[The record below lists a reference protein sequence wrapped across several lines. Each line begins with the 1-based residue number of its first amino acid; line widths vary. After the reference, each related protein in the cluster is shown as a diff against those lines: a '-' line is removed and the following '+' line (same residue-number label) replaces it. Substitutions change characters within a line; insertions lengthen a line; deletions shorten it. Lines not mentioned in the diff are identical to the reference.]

1 MDKVIL
7 NCPQKIFESVIKIL
21 SKRFRKHNINTYI
34 NLEDADGNTS
44 ILYAAYRGNITIIEI
59 LIEYGA
65 SIDVTSING
74 LNILHMAAQGDNPNV
89 IIYFTEKYKM
99 SIYCQDLQ
107 GNNSL
112 HWACFNCAEH
122 SVNFLLSLMK
132 DINQQNNLGQT
143 PLHIAI
149 FTERIRII
157 KKLIRKGS
165 DLNLKDKHGKT
176 PLQLAIQLT
185 GANSK
190 VTHVIIENKSFK
202 SWFHSKEKG
211 VVNSIFNAFTFLL
224 IIFLFNLLIYNS
236 QLSYLSSIYTGI
248 FFMINVLY
256 LLCFIIIYSSNPGI
270 ILKKENC
277 DWFTLVCRKVNINNM
292 CPYCQVAK
300 NKLSKHCFICNHCIN
315 EQSNHCNL
323 LGNCIGLN
331 NVSFYFVFLFMTI
344 FYSFYVYYI
353 SLKVFLIKD
362 NFFPLIEKS
371 SLKQKDLIL
380 PFTFIFQND
389 WKDAISVF
397 SMTCGLFIFG
407 ISFFLIIQEIRLII
421 INRKIRN
428 I

>member
-7 NCPQKIFESVIKIL
+7 NCPQRIFESVIKIL
-21 SKRFRKHNINTYI
+21 SKRFRKHNINTYVNI
-34 NLEDADGNTS
+34 EDSDGNTS

-74 LNILHMAAQGDNPNV
+74 LNILHMAAQGDNPNI
-89 IIYFTEKYKM
+89 IIYFKEKYKM

-107 GNNSL
+107 GNNPL

-122 SVNFLLSLMK
+122 SVNFLLSFMN

-165 DLNLKDKHGKT
+165 DLNLKDNNGKT
-176 PLQLAIQLT
+176 PIQLAIQLT
-185 GANSK
+185 GASSK

-211 VVNSIFNAFTFLL
+211 VVNIFFNAFNFFL
-224 IIFLFNLLIYNS
+224 IIVLFNILILYS
-236 QLSYLSSIYTGI
+236 QLSYLNSGYTG
-248 FFMINVLY
+248 FFIMINVIF
-256 LLCFIIIYSSNPGI
+256 LLCFIVIYSSNPGI

-277 DWFTLVCRKVNINNM
+277 DWFNLVCRKVNINNM

-300 NKLSKHCFICNHCIN
+300 KKLSKHCFICNHCID
-315 EQSNHCNL
+315 EQTNHCNV
-323 LGNCIGLN
+323 LGNCIGLK
-331 NVSFYFVFLFMTI
+331 NVSYYFIFLIVSLFYF
-344 FYSFYVYYI
+344 FYVYYI
-353 SLKVFLIKD
+353 SLKVFLMKDFILPIIK
-362 NFFPLIEKS
+362 NS
-371 SLKQKDLIL
+371 SLNQKDHIF
-380 PFTFIFQND
+380 PFTFIFKNN

-397 SMTCGLFIFG
+397 SMTCGIFGFG
-407 ISFFLIIQEIRLII
+407 ISIFLIIQEIRRII
-421 INRKIRN
+421 INRKIRH

>member
-1 MDKVIL
+1 
-7 NCPQKIFESVIKIL
+7 
-21 SKRFRKHNINTYI
+21 
-34 NLEDADGNTS
+34 
-44 ILYAAYRGNITIIEI
+44 
-59 LIEYGA
+59 
-65 SIDVTSING
+65 
-74 LNILHMAAQGDNPNV
+74 
-89 IIYFTEKYKM
+89 
-99 SIYCQDLQ
+99 
-107 GNNSL
+107 
-112 HWACFNCAEH
+112 
-122 SVNFLLSLMK
+122 MK